1 MRELSANEMEVWLYD
16 VKRNLQVS
24 RLCDVIEGDF
34 LIRSVMVQ
42 WLNYSPFSF
51 GEI

>member
-24 RLCDVIEGDF
+24 WLCDVIERDF
-34 LIRSVMVQ
+34 FDMVC
-42 WLNYSPFSF
+42 N
-51 GEI
+51 GIMA